1 MPLFIILGVVIVLIF
16 AFISMYNGLIVK
28 KNNVESAF
36 SGMDIMLKKRYDLI
50 PNLVE
55 TVKAFMTHE
64 KDLLVKVTE
73 LRAKAMNPNVS
84 ADEKVALNN
93 EISSTMGG
101 IMVAVE
107 NYPDIKANQNF
118 LKLQDSWEN
127 IEEEISGARVYYN
140 SAVLTLNN
148 AIEMFPSSIVANMMK
163 LQPRMFFE
171 IAEVEKKN
179 VDAKALF
186 GNN

>member
-1 MPLFIILGVVIVLIF
+1 
-16 AFISMYNGLIVK
+16 MYNGLIAK
-28 KNNVESAF
+28 KNNVESSF
-36 SGMDIMLKKRYDLI
+36 SGMDVMLKKRYDLI

-55 TVKAFMTHE
+55 TVKAYMTHE

-84 ADEKVALNN
+84 ADEKVELNN
-93 EISSTMGG
+93 QISQTMGG

-118 LKLQDSWEN
+118 LKLQDSWED
-127 IEEEISGARVYYN
+127 IEDEISGARVYYN
-140 SAVLTLNN
+140 STVLALNN
-148 AIEMFPSSIVANMMK
+148 AIEMFPSSIVANTMK

-171 IAEVEKKN
+171 IPETEKVN

-186 GNN
+186 GNK